1 MKRGNTNAKRKPLA
15 VAVEPVV
22 RQFEVVGAGRVQLS
36 DHAGRRCGQAVGVS
50 FEVSWTKYGMC
61 GGVMDRSEMRKL
73 RDYLNELLDVD
84 HKPNPTV
91 DPRPTGEGE
100 NE

>member
-1 MKRGNTNAKRKPLA
+1 MKRGKTNAKRKPLA
-15 VAVEPVV
+15 VVVEPVV

-36 DHAGRRCGQAVGVS
+36 GHAGWRCGQAVGVS
-50 FEVSWTKYGMC
+50 FEVSWTKYGMS

-91 DPRPTGEGE
+91 DHRPTSKGEKE
-100 NE
+100 